1 MRSKTPVRRR
11 HRPADAGRLRRKLH
25 SRQSCAKYL
34 IENIQMI
41 QRKRPTGAELLEHYR
56 LAREFLAEM
65 AAFRGISLVDIRSSR
80 QRTVLRRL
88 RADFCR
94 DGYFDRGLA
103 TKALAA
109 AIARDPSTVAYHINP
124 EARQRKN
131 SKRIAEWMDARR
143 RVAEASAAGPAG
155 D

>member
-1 MRSKTPVRRR
+1 
-11 HRPADAGRLRRKLH
+11 
-25 SRQSCAKYL
+25 
-34 IENIQMI
+34 MI
-41 QRKRPTGAELLEHYR
+41 KRKRPTEAALLEHYR

-65 AAFRGISLVDIRSSR
+65 AAFRRISVVDIRSSR
-80 QRTVLRRL
+80 QWKKLRRL
-88 RADFCR
+88 RADFCCE
-94 DGYFDRGLA
+94 GYFDRGLA

-124 EARQRKN
+124 DARQRKN
-131 SKRIAEWMDARR
+131 SKRIAEWIDARR